1 MATAFLARASV
12 ALLGGP
18 RSPDYRKSAFV
29 QRTKAIL
36 PYCRKVGVV
45 PFPVVHRRSSFIRAT
60 NEVSESGSVDSTL
73 IQNMKKKVRPLLN
86 LPQNV
91 TSFIP
96 HFKKKKNYYF
106 LFPIFYLEKVEGGY
120 FHRKVG
126 PLPAKLPQ
134 KFEVLWETYFL
145 TFNPLS

>member
-36 PYCRKVGVV
+36 PYCRKVGMV
-45 PFPVVHRRSSFIRAT
+45 PFSVVHRRSSFIRAT

-96 HFKKKKNYYF
+96 HF
-106 LFPIFYLEKVEGGY
+106 
-120 FHRKVG
+120 
-126 PLPAKLPQ
+126 
-134 KFEVLWETYFL
+134 
-145 TFNPLS
+145 